1 MLSNQ
6 PALIQFVLKLQQI
19 RRMMKTG
26 YRISVLFILL
36 AAFSCAADHA
46 VDDAYAQVL
55 ALHDEVMP
63 QMSTMSGLEMT
74 LQEIVKDST
83 ISQSGLDSLQQCLK
97 ALGDAE
103 EGMWEWMNQFKK
115 PETGTDK
122 NEALRYLE
130 TKKESIKMVGTAMA
144 SSMESAQ
151 KLVDQYKK

>member
-1 MLSNQ
+1 
-6 PALIQFVLKLQQI
+6 
-19 RRMMKTG
+19 MKTG
-26 YRISVLFILL
+26 YQIGVLFLL
-36 AAFSCAADHA
+36 MAVFSCQEDHA
-46 VDDAYAQVL
+46 IENAYAQVL

-83 ISQSGLDSLQQCLK
+83 ISQSGLDSLQSCLK
-97 ALGDAE
+97 QLGDAE

-115 PETGTDK
+115 PEAGTDK
-122 NEALRYLE
+122 SEALRYLDD
-130 TKKESIKMVGTAMA
+130 KKESIRVVGEAMT